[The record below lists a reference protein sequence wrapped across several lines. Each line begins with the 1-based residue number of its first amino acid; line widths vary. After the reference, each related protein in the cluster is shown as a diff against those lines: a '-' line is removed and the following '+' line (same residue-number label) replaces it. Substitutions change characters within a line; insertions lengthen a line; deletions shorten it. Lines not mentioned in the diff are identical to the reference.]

1 MSRPPR
7 RSAARL
13 LGLAL
18 LVTAVLAGVAT
29 GCSSDDKEALRTT
42 ELGMT
47 PDETGMPADPRP
59 VRGGQLVYG
68 LEAETESYC
77 LPEAQLATG
86 GLVVLRALYD
96 PLTVPN
102 GKGGYSP
109 YLAKSVTPSADYKT
123 WTITLR
129 PDITFHDG
137 TPLTADVV
145 KNNLD
150 AYRGV
155 KGDHARSP
163 LLFTFVYQD
172 IDTVSVVN
180 QLTVKVTTK
189 VPWVA
194 FDAALYSSGRVGIVA
209 QAQLDADPE
218 TCRTKPIGTGPF
230 QFVSWE
236 ENKSLKVTRNADYW
250 QKDESGTTLPYLNA
264 IDFRPQPNSD
274 QRLSNLL
281 QGEINMMHTSNPPD
295 IGANLVALADE
306 GQVNMFAT
314 TNQTEIQYQMLNA
327 SKPPFDQHDARIAA
341 AQSLDL
347 AEINKLVNGGFA
359 APADSAFA
367 PGVPGYLEDTGYP
380 KYDPLAAKATVAK
393 MKAAGRSVKFRLVTD
408 SDPST
413 IRNVVVIK
421 RMLQKAGWEPELQ
434 AGTQSGLIDRAIAGD
449 YEMAVFR
456 NQPGDD
462 ADSDYLWWYGK
473 SQGGGA
479 NPVNFNKF
487 DDPVINANLDR
498 GRTEPD
504 PDTRR
509 KAYEEVNRQFAREAY
524 NLWLWYA
531 PWAVAEAPNVHGIL
545 GPTLPDGS
553 PPAKRIVTGHPL
565 LGIWIDSAATSGG

>member
-1 MSRPPR
+1 MPRPSR

-18 LVTAVLAGVAT
+18 LATAVVAGVAS
-29 GCSSDDKEALRTT
+29 GCSSDEKEALRTT
-42 ELGMT
+42 QIGMT
-47 PDETGMPADPRP
+47 PDETGMPSDPRP

-68 LEAETESYC
+68 LEAETDSYC

-102 GKGGYSP
+102 GRGGYSP

-129 PDITFHDG
+129 PNITFHDG
-137 TPLTADVV
+137 TALTAEVV

-155 KGDHARSP
+155 KGGHARSP

-218 TCRTKPIGTGPF
+218 TCRTTPIGTGPF
-230 QFVSWE
+230 EFVSWE
-236 ENKSLKVTRNADYW
+236 ENESLKVARNPDYW

-295 IGANLVALADE
+295 IGANLLALAEE

-347 AEINKLVNGGFA
+347 AEINERVNGSFA
-359 APADSAFA
+359 EPADSAFA
-367 PGVPGYLEDTGYP
+367 PGVPGHLDDTGYP
-380 KYDPLAAKATVAK
+380 EYDLAAAKAAVAK
-393 MKAAGRSVKFRLVTD
+393 MKAAGRSVKFRIVTD

-421 RMLQKAGWEPELQ
+421 QMLQKAGWEPELQ
-434 AGTQSGLIDRAIAGD
+434 AGTQPQLIDRAIAGD

-487 DDPVINANLDR
+487 DDPVINENLDR
-498 GRTEPD
+498 GRTNPD
-504 PDTRR
+504 PEARR
-509 KAYEEVNRQFAREAY
+509 KAYEEVNRQFGREAY

-545 GPTLPDGS
+545 GPTLPDGA

-565 LGIWIDSAATSGG
+565 LGIWIDSAGTSGQ